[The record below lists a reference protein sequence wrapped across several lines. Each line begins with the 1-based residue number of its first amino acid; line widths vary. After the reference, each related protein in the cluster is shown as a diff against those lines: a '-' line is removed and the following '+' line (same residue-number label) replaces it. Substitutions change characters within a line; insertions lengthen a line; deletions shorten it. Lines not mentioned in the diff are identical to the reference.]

1 MIRKTAITA
10 TVLSIMIAG
19 GAFAHCEIPCGIYDD
34 AARYDM
40 LEEHITTMEK
50 AMTRIDSLSATD
62 AKSELVYN
70 QLIRWTMNK
79 EDHANQFQDIVSQYF
94 LHQRIQPKTSDD
106 GQAYQEYLRQ
116 LELFHQMAVQAMK
129 CKQTVDKAHIER
141 LRELVKES
149 RELYFKE
156 HGHEH

>member
-1 MIRKTAITA
+1 MIRKTAIA
-10 TVLSIMIAG
+10 GLVLSIMIGG
-19 GAFAHCEIPCGIYDD
+19 GALAHCEIPCGIYDD

-50 AMTRIDSLSATD
+50 AMTQIDSLVAMGERGNL
-62 AKSELVYN
+62 AYN

-94 LHQRIQPKTSDD
+94 LHQRIKPKTSDD

-116 LELFHQMAVQAMK
+116 LELFHQMAVRAMK
-129 CKQTVDKAHIER
+129 CKQTVDKAHIEK
-141 LRELVKES
+141 LRELVRES

-156 HGHEH
+156 DEHEH